1 MFKRHRKRK
10 MVCGAEPKEFPMNTE
25 ESISTLEERI
35 SKAVA
40 DCEAWRQTGF
50 SESYMEAYDLV
61 EALQLQLRRRL
72 RLPVAAAGDGRER

>member
-1 MFKRHRKRK
+1 MT
-10 MVCGAEPKEFPMNTE
+10 TE

-50 SESYMEAYDLV
+50 GESYMEAYDLV

-72 RLPVAAAGDGRER
+72 RLPVAGDLQRPLASGGSR

>member
-1 MFKRHRKRK
+1 M
-10 MVCGAEPKEFPMNTE
+10 MTE
-25 ESISTLEERI
+25 ESIPTLEERI

-72 RLPVAAAGDGRER
+72 RLPAAAAAAAAAAGDERAR

>member
-1 MFKRHRKRK
+1 
-10 MVCGAEPKEFPMNTE
+10 MNTE